1 MIEIFLFLALLS
13 IAAMFVNWWSL
24 YKEKEEIGNGFSIV
38 GFAIVLILSVICI
51 TFVNDSGYKSISPL
65 LGHIDKD
72 KTKTSETNGEIT
84 DLWITVD
91 GKEYHF
97 ELKKEG
103 ENEDDE

>member
-1 MIEIFLFLALLS
+1 MINFFLFLVMIS
-13 IAAMFVNWWSL
+13 IVNLIVNVWSFNDN
-24 YKEKEEIGNGFSIV
+24 KEEIGIGFSSVAFTI
-38 GFAIVLILSVICI
+38 IILISAFGIA
-51 TFVNDSGYKSISPL
+51 FVNDSGYKSISSL

-97 ELKKEG
+97 ELKQKSE
-103 ENEDDE
+103 